1 MKNIRI
7 PALTLAGLFLFAFGS
22 LGSAAQ
28 EQFPPPAA
36 EKVAGSLYQIRGGA
50 GANTCFYLRDKDVVL
65 IDIKMTVEGVQYEL
79 EEIKKVTNLPIT
91 TIILTHSDGDHVTG
105 LIYLPR
111 EMRVIAHENVQRDLE
126 KLAAKQPAFKDR
138 LPIET
143 YKESFTLEGGGKT
156 ILLQNFG
163 PAHTDGDTVV
173 FFPEET
179 AALTGDLAFVGRD
192 PLIHLS
198 KNGSS
203 FGYVKTLR
211 AILEHKPEVTIFCSG
226 HADPLDRARVE
237 ELAKSIEEKQAKVK
251 ALVKE
256 GKSLDDVKTAFGIP
270 LRPEHPSQT
279 AFPSLAEVI
288 YRELT
293 EKK

>member
-1 MKNIRI
+1 MRKMRIRV
-7 PALTLAGLFLFAFGS
+7 LTLAGLILFASGS
-22 LGSAAQ
+22 LVSSAQ

-36 EKVAGSLYQIRGGA
+36 EKVAGNLYQIRGGA

-79 EEIKKVTNLPIT
+79 EEVKKVTSLPVT
-91 TIILTHSDGDHVTG
+91 TIILTHSDTDHVAG
-105 LIYLPR
+105 LVYLPPKL
-111 EMRVIAHENVQRDLE
+111 RVIAHENVRRDLE
-126 KLAAKQPAFKDR
+126 KLAERQAAFKDR

-156 ILLQNFG
+156 ILLQYYG

-173 FFPEET
+173 FFPEEKV
-179 AALTGDLAFVGRD
+179 ALVGDLAFVGRD

-211 AILEHKPEVTIFCSG
+211 ALLEHKPEATIFCSG
-226 HADPLDRARVE
+226 HAVPLDRAQVE
-237 ELAKSIEEKQAKVK
+237 ALAKSIEEKRSKVQ
-251 ALVKE
+251 ALVQE
-256 GKSLDDVKTAFGIP
+256 GKSLDEVKEAFGVP
-270 LRPEHPSQT
+270 PQPEKPGRMP
-279 AFPSLAEVI
+279 FPSFVEVV